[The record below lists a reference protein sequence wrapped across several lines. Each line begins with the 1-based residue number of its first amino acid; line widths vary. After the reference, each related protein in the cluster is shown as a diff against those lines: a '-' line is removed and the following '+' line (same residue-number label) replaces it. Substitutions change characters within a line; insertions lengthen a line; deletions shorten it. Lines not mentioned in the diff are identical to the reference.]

1 MNGIYFTRFM
11 QLYNGYKL
19 NIPPK
24 GEKESKTAYVE
35 RIKEFKKREDLYEP
49 SEYTKV
55 SFIPQKCVALTDNDP
70 SKDSGL
76 PQKGEHLKGEN
87 PFLYYKKQSEAMTN
101 NCRVFVN
108 SKTFEYD
115 LAIESHH
122 NAKLMLKI
130 LLSEIS
136 SPKWQ
141 SEIKKQIDMI
151 NSDTVS
157 DDAQMAYF
165 ILTQIE
171 SSELGKGL
179 FAQLLSD
186 AIDDNFDIPLYI
198 TEAIDFML
206 GIENE

>member
-1 MNGIYFTRFM
+1 M

-19 NIPPK
+19 NIPSK
-24 GEKESKTAYVE
+24 GEKESKTTYAE
-35 RIKEFKKREDLYEP
+35 RIKIFMKREGSYEP

-55 SFIPQKCVALTDNDP
+55 SSIPQRCVALTDNDP
-70 SKDSGL
+70 PKDSAL

-87 PFLYYKKQSEAMTN
+87 PFLYYKDQSAAMTN

-122 NAKLMLKI
+122 NAKIMLET

-136 SPKWQ
+136 SKIRQ
-141 SEIKKQIDMI
+141 DKIKEYIDMI

-157 DDAQMAYF
+157 DDAQMSYF
-165 ILTQIE
+165 ILTANRVIRNWE
-171 SSELGKGL
+171 G
-179 FAQLLSD
+179 
-186 AIDDNFDIPLYI
+186 IICTI
-198 TEAIDFML
+198 TL
-206 GIENE
+206 